1 LFNPVIL
8 SKNFSSKGALIV
20 KLLLIAF
27 CLVLLTTFST
37 NADVPKPKTPDKA
50 AKQVLRTGLEIVPD
64 SKAYEAKLQIGQS
77 DFNVLRAAL
86 DGNAGSSPVV
96 GGIAFSAPRTIIA
109 GLLMF
114 MALSVAGVLIA
125 RSSSVGR
132 AQKTIGAAL
141 LVAVLLG
148 AAAII
153 TRGNA
158 GPPPSWR
165 WRNLPQA
172 LVEGKP
178 TLGGVEVEVVP
189 DDQLNGR
196 MMRLIIP
203 LKKQNT
209 TGEE

>member
-1 LFNPVIL
+1 MSKSLLFL
-8 SKNFSSKGALIV
+8 F
-20 KLLLIAF
+20 
-27 CLVLLTTFST
+27 VLLTAVST
-37 NADVPKPKTPDKA
+37 AHADVAKPKPP
-50 AKQVLRTGLEIVPD
+50 KQVLHTGLEIVPD
-64 SKAYEAKLQIGQS
+64 AKIYEAKLQISQS
-77 DFNVLRAAL
+77 DFNSLRAAF

-96 GGIAFSAPRTIIA
+96 GGIAFSAPRTIVA

-114 MALSVAGVLIA
+114 MAVSVAGVLIA

-132 AQKTIGAAL
+132 AQKTIGAVL

-172 LVEGKP
+172 LAEGKP
-178 TLGGVEVEVVP
+178 TMGGVEVEIVS
-189 DDQLNGR
+189 DDQMNGR
-196 MMRLIIP
+196 TMRLMIP
-203 LKKQNT
+203 LKKQ
-209 TGEE
+209 